1 MAPGN
6 IPRRWDIFCTA
17 VDNYGDVGV
26 AWRLARQLA
35 GEHGM
40 AVRLFVD
47 APAVLA
53 RIAPEIDARQ
63 DRSSAHGVDVHHWS
77 GPQHQAPAA
86 AIESVADVVVEAFGC
101 GLPATYLEAMC
112 AQRVQPLWVNL
123 EYLSAETWIETCH
136 GLASRQPRLPLVRH
150 FYFPGFTER
159 TGGLSR
165 ERGLFAR
172 RDAFRA
178 DPVARAALW
187 RTLSVEAPA
196 PGALTVSLFCYP
208 NPGLPALFDAWADG
222 DDAIACIV
230 PDGVASAALDVWTGG
245 AVPHAGQ
252 TLHRGRLT
260 LARVAF
266 VAQDDYDRLLWTCDL
281 NFVRGEDSFV
291 RAQWAARPF
300 AWHIYPQDEGAHYV
314 KLAAFLARYTEDL
327 DRAQASAVTALW
339 EAWNRRDEEP
349 AEASAPQ
356 PLAEAWAAFA
366 ARREALQRHA
376 RRWADR
382 LARQRNLAETLVDFA
397 DNVLK

>member
-1 MAPGN
+1 MEYRLHGDARDVVERPLSGQ
-6 IPRRWDIFCTA
+6 
-17 VDNYGDVGV
+17 VD
-26 AWRLARQLA
+26 ARDLA

-86 AIESVADVVVEAFGC
+86 AIESLADVVVETFGC
-101 GLPATYLEAMC
+101 GLRATYLEAMC

-123 EYLSAETWIETCH
+123 EYLSAETWIEACH

-159 TGGLSR
+159 TAGLLR

-187 RTLSVEAPA
+187 RTWNGEAPA
-196 PGALTVSLFCYP
+196 PGALTVSLFVT
-208 NPGLPALFDAWADG
+208 PASCGAVDAWADG
-222 DDAIACIV
+222 DAIAV
-230 PDGVASAALDVWTGG
+230 SARRRRDYRADVGPRRRT
-245 AVPHAGQ
+245 ARSNSAPRATHA
-252 TLHRGRLT
+252 RP
-260 LARVAF
+260 VAF

-291 RAQWAARPF
+291 RAQWAARPLV
-300 AWHIYPQDEGAHYV
+300 WHCYPQAEDAHIA
-314 KLAAFLARYTEDL
+314 KLEAFLARYGEGLGRDAAAAQTAFARAWNEGSTTAAAWEGFAHVLPALGMHADAWASTLAAQTDL
-327 DRAQASAVTALW
+327 TTALV
-339 EAWNRRDEEP
+339 
-349 AEASAPQ
+349 S
-356 PLAEAWAAFA
+356 FA
-366 ARREALQRHA
+366 T
-376 RRWADR
+376 DR
-382 LARQRNLAETLVDFA
+382 V
-397 DNVLK
+397 

>member
-6 IPRRWDIFCTA
+6 FPRRWDIFCTA

-53 RIAPEIDARQ
+53 RIAPEVDAREGL
-63 DRSSAHGVDVHHWS
+63 SSAHGVDVHHWS
-77 GPQHQAPAA
+77 GPQGQAPAA
-86 AIESVADVVVEAFGC
+86 AIESVVDVVVEAFGC
-101 GLPATYLEAMC
+101 GLPAAYLEAMG

-123 EYLSAETWIETCH
+123 EYLSAETWIEACH

-159 TGGLSR
+159 TGGLIR

-187 RTLSVEAPA
+187 RTLNVEAPA

-230 PDGVASAALDVWTGG
+230 PDGVANAALDIWTGG

-252 TLHRGRLT
+252 TLHRGRLRLT
-260 LARVAF
+260 RVPF

-281 NFVRGEDSFV
+281 NVVRGEDSFV
-291 RAQWAARPF
+291 RAQWAGRPLD
-300 AWHIYPQDEGAHYV
+300 WHCYPQADDAHIA
-314 KLAAFLARYTEDL
+314 KLEAFLARYGEGLGRDAAA
-327 DRAQASAVTALW
+327 AQAAFTR
-339 EAWNRRDEEP
+339 AWNDGGKTVATWDGFGRALP
-349 AEASAPQ
+349 ALGMHADAWASA
-356 PLAEAWAAFA
+356 LAAQTDLATGLVSFA
-366 ARREALQRHA
+366 V
-376 RRWADR
+376 DR
-382 LARQRNLAETLVDFA
+382 V
-397 DNVLK
+397 